1 MGGQYLIFKCQID
14 LQSRKEAKLMHI
26 ALKNMQE
33 IARYYFW
40 SVLYKLFF
48 RVESISGGSG
58 LSSSRLF
65 YPACDFIKDINYP

>member
-1 MGGQYLIFKCQID
+1 
-14 LQSRKEAKLMHI
+14 MHI

-40 SVLYKLFF
+40 SVLNKQFF